1 MTSKIPCSKKG
12 CTKSEDEFHHI
23 VPHFM
28 GGKDID
34 GRKYLCKEH
43 HDLIHSIIKNK
54 LLKILWNFVGEEKK
68 EECRKTIKSY
78 TEWWLK
84 K

>member
-1 MTSKIPCSKKG
+1 MISEIPCKKRG
-12 CTKSEDEFHHI
+12 CLNSEDEFHHI
-23 VPHFM
+23 IPKFM

-34 GRKYLCKEH
+34 GRVYLCKKH
-43 HDLIHSIIKNK
+43 HNIIHNIITTIIWK
-54 LLKILWNFVGEEKK
+54 FVSEEKK
-68 EECRKTIKSY
+68 EKCRKAVKSY